1 MPSLSKRWQLAV
13 PITPDADAELNRFH
27 PITRQILFNR
37 GLSTVAEA
45 DHFLRANPPEVTDPF
60 LLTDMEIAVE
70 RILYALQHHQT
81 IAVYGDYD
89 ADGVTATALMVQTLT
104 ALSEGLTAPCANIRA
119 YIPNRFDEGYGL
131 NNDALTQLQN
141 DGVDL
146 VITVDCGIRSLDE
159 AAHAKKI
166 GLDLIITDHHTPG
179 DQLPEALAVINPKR
193 PGDGYPDKDL
203 AGVGTA
209 YKVASAILSRH
220 PRPNFSLEEIQ
231 DLVAIGTVADLVPL
245 VGENRALV
253 RAGMRR
259 LRAPQRQGILSLM
272 GVAGITASRIS
283 ATDIGFS
290 LGPRL
295 NAAGRLDSA
304 LSAYEL
310 LTTRDLFRAGQLS
323 QYLDNQNRERQKLT
337 RDMQTLAEELA
348 VPDGETPYLLFAAH
362 SDFNA
367 GVVGLAA
374 ARLTEQY
381 YRPAIVAHQD
391 EENTR
396 GSCRSIAEFH
406 ITAALDQC
414 RDLLIRHGGHAAAAG
429 FTVSNENV
437 PALVSR
443 LQQIAAD
450 QLSGEDLR
458 PIIHADTEVQL
469 ADLDM
474 ELLKELDYLQPT
486 GYGNPDPVFVARGVK
501 VVNSRPVGRDATHLK
516 MALGDGKKVM
526 DAIAFRFGDWH
537 REMPSH
543 VDLAFT
549 FERNEYQGYINLQLN
564 VRDLKRPGGAW

>member
-1 MPSLSKRWQLAV
+1 MPTLSKRWHLAA
-13 PITPDADAELNRFH
+13 PLTPEADAELNRFH

-37 GLSTVAEA
+37 GLSTAAGA
-45 DHFLRANPPEVTDPF
+45 DHFLRAAPPEITDPF
-60 LLTDMEIAVE
+60 LLTDMETAVA
-70 RILYALQHHQT
+70 RILHALQQHQP

-89 ADGVTATALMVQTLT
+89 ADGVTATALLMQTLT
-104 ALSEGLTAPCANIRA
+104 ALGANVRA

-131 NNDALTQLQN
+131 NNEALTTLKN
-141 DGVDL
+141 DGIAL
-146 VITVDCGIRSLDE
+146 VISVDCGIRSLDE

-166 GLDLIITDHHTPG
+166 DLDLIITDHHTPG

-193 PGDGYPDKDL
+193 PGDPYPDKDL

-209 YKVASAILSRH
+209 YKLASALVARH
-220 PRPNFSLEEIQ
+220 PRPNFSLEEIH
-231 DLVAIGTVADLVPL
+231 DLVALGTIADLVPL
-245 VGENRALV
+245 IGENRSLV
-253 RAGMRR
+253 RAGLRR

-272 GVAGITASRIS
+272 GVASITPARIT
-283 ATDIGFS
+283 ATDIGFA

-310 LTTRDLFRAGQLS
+310 LTTGDFMRAGQLA
-323 QYLDNQNRERQKLT
+323 QYLDNQNRERQKIT
-337 RDMQTLAEELA
+337 RDMQTLAEAIA
-348 VPDGETPYLLFAAH
+348 VPDGELPYLLFAAH
-362 SDFNA
+362 PDFNA

-391 EENTR
+391 AENTR

-414 RDLLIRHGGHAAAAG
+414 KDLLIRHGGHAAAAG
-429 FTVSNENV
+429 FTVPNENV
-437 PALVSR
+437 PALVTR

-458 PIIHADTEVQL
+458 PIIHADAEVQL
-469 ADLDM
+469 ADLTMD
-474 ELLKELDYLQPT
+474 LLKELDYLQPT

-501 VVNSRPVGRDATHLK
+501 VVKSKTVGRDASHLK
-516 MALGDGKKVM
+516 LTLGDGKKVI
-526 DAIAFRFGDWH
+526 DAIAFKQGHWQGN
-537 REMPSH
+537 MPAR
-543 VDLAFT
+543 VDVIFQ
-549 FERNEYQGYINLQLN
+549 FERNEYQGYVNLQLN
-564 VRDLKRPGGAW
+564 VRDIKEG